1 MKLEKLKLKNFRK
14 FKELE
19 INFNAGLNVFVGENN
34 AGKTAIIDAI
44 KLILDTN
51 SAEYNNIDIDDFY
64 AGENELKISLIF
76 KIENDNDG
84 GIFLEYLTYEEDGNS
99 KLYLTL
105 TANKDISTRQGF
117 IRKVVKTGKD
127 NNGKEL
133 EYELKELLNITY
145 LKPLRDA
152 ENELTSGRN
161 SRLSKILQGYF
172 NYDKKAFFESGELKN
187 FIGEIKTFNN
197 GLPNNINK
205 LKVSPDSNKGFK
217 DKIKDNYLGKISLND
232 KEISLRL
239 TESND
244 DEQIFKNLLKKLD
257 LRYETNGKQGLGYQ
271 NLLFMSAEMLL
282 LDKEK
287 DSPSK
292 IIAIEE
298 PEAHL
303 HPQHQIKFLNF
314 IKNKEDFQVFITT
327 HSPNL
332 ASQVPI
338 ESIFYCKNDE
348 VYPIRECKISLN
360 SDNIE
365 FLEKFLDT
373 TKSDLFFAKGLIFVE
388 GISEQL
394 VLPEIA
400 KIMDFKL
407 EENGVS
413 IINLGNTS
421 FKRFA
426 NIFKDKDDDERI
438 KIPIAFV
445 RDFDCEYNEEAKKF
459 ILINKSNT
467 KEYNT
472 RKERDKELK
481 ENLESENSDFH
492 KVFISDDRTFE
503 YDWFNTNKTLL
514 IEAIKNTYIKE
525 EGCKLNEDNTIDEIY
540 GSIQNRGKSE
550 VAYELAKLLEE
561 KSEEIK
567 ADKENLEKYIPEYLV
582 ATINHIKNKLENKNV
597 Q

>member
-64 AGENELKISLIF
+64 VGENELKISLIF

-105 TANKDISTRQGF
+105 TANKDILTRQGF

-127 NNGKEL
+127 NNRKEL

-172 NYDKKAFFESGELKN
+172 NYDKNAFFKLPELQQFIEQIKN
-187 FIGEIKTFNN
+187 FNKN
-197 GLPNNINK
+197 LPNNINA
-205 LKVSPDSNKGFK
+205 LKVSRDGDKGFK

-239 TESND
+239 AESND

-314 IKNKEDFQVFITT
+314 IKSKDDFQVFITT

-426 NIFKDKDDDERI
+426 NIFKDKDGGERI

-459 ILINKSNT
+459 ILTNKSNT
-467 KEYNT
+467 KKYNT

-481 ENLESENSDFH
+481 EDLESENSDFH

-525 EGCKLNEDNTIDEIY
+525 EEDKLNEDNTIHEVY

-561 KSEEIK
+561 I
-567 ADKENLEKYIPEYLV
+567 DKENLEKYIPEYLIN
-582 ATINHIKNKLENKNV
+582 AINHIKNKLENKNV

>member
-14 FKELE
+14 FNELE

-172 NYDKKAFFESGELKN
+172 NYDKNAFFKLPELQQFIEQIKN
-187 FIGEIKTFNN
+187 FNKN
-197 GLPNNINK
+197 LPNNINA
-205 LKVSPDSNKGFK
+205 LKVSHDGDKGFK

-239 TESND
+239 AESND

-314 IKNKEDFQVFITT
+314 IKSKEDFQVFITT

-426 NIFKDKDDDERI
+426 NIFKDKDGGERI

-459 ILINKSNT
+459 ILTNKSNT
-467 KEYNT
+467 KKYNT

-481 ENLESENSDFH
+481 EDLESENSDFH

-525 EGCKLNEDNTIDEIY
+525 EDKLNEDNTIDEVY

-561 KSEEIK
+561 I
-567 ADKENLEKYIPEYLV
+567 DKENLEKYIPEYLIN
-582 ATINHIKNKLENKNV
+582 AINHIKNKLENKNV

>member
-14 FKELE
+14 FNELE

-172 NYDKKAFFESGELKN
+172 NYDKNAFFKLPELQQFIEQIKN
-187 FIGEIKTFNN
+187 FNKN
-197 GLPNNINK
+197 LPNNINA
-205 LKVSPDSNKGFK
+205 LKVSHDGDKGFK

-239 TESND
+239 AESND

-314 IKNKEDFQVFITT
+314 IKSKEDFQVFITT

-373 TKSDLFFAKGLIFVE
+373 TKSDLFFAKGLIFIE

-426 NIFKDKDDDERI
+426 NIFKDKDGGERI

-459 ILINKSNT
+459 ILTNKSNT

>member
-1 MKLEKLKLKNFRK
+1 M
-14 FKELE
+14 
-19 INFNAGLNVFVGENN
+19 
-34 AGKTAIIDAI
+34 
-44 KLILDTN
+44 
-51 SAEYNNIDIDDFY
+51 
-64 AGENELKISLIF
+64 
-76 KIENDNDG
+76 
-84 GIFLEYLTYEEDGNS
+84 
-99 KLYLTL
+99 

-172 NYDKKAFFESGELKN
+172 NYDKNAFFKLPELQQFIEQIKN
-187 FIGEIKTFNN
+187 FNKN
-197 GLPNNINK
+197 LPNNINA
-205 LKVSPDSNKGFK
+205 LKVSHDGDKGFK

-239 TESND
+239 AESND

-314 IKNKEDFQVFITT
+314 IKSKEDFQVFITT

-426 NIFKDKDDDERI
+426 NIFKDKDGGERI

-459 ILINKSNT
+459 ILTNKSNT
-467 KEYNT
+467 KEYNI

-481 ENLESENSDFH
+481 EDLESENSDFH

-525 EGCKLNEDNTIDEIY
+525 EDKLNEDNTIDEVY

-561 KSEEIK
+561 I
-567 ADKENLEKYIPEYLV
+567 DKENLEKYIPEYLIN
-582 ATINHIKNKLENKNV
+582 AINHIKNKLENKNV

>member
-14 FKELE
+14 FNELE

-64 AGENELKISLIF
+64 VGENELKISLIF

-172 NYDKKAFFESGELKN
+172 NYDKNAFFKLPELQQFIEQIKN
-187 FIGEIKTFNN
+187 FNKN
-197 GLPNNINK
+197 LPNNINA
-205 LKVSPDSNKGFK
+205 LKVSHDGDKGFK

-239 TESND
+239 AESND

-314 IKNKEDFQVFITT
+314 IKSKEDFQVFITT

-413 IINLGNTS
+413 TINLGNTS

-426 NIFKDKDDDERI
+426 NIFKDKDGGERI

-459 ILINKSNT
+459 ILTNKSNT

-481 ENLESENSDFH
+481 EDLESENSDFH

-525 EGCKLNEDNTIDEIY
+525 EDKLNEDNTIDEVY

-561 KSEEIK
+561 I
-567 ADKENLEKYIPEYLV
+567 DKENLEKYIPEYLIN
-582 ATINHIKNKLENKNV
+582 AINHIKNKLENKNV

>member
-14 FKELE
+14 FNELE

-64 AGENELKISLIF
+64 VGENELKISLIF

-172 NYDKKAFFESGELKN
+172 NYDKNAFFKLPELQQFIEQIKN
-187 FIGEIKTFNN
+187 FNKN
-197 GLPNNINK
+197 LPNNINA
-205 LKVSPDSNKGFK
+205 LKVSHDGDKGFK

-239 TESND
+239 AESND

-314 IKNKEDFQVFITT
+314 IKSKEDFQVFITT

-413 IINLGNTS
+413 TINLGNTS

-426 NIFKDKDDDERI
+426 NIFKDKDGGERI

-459 ILINKSNT
+459 ILTNKSNT

-481 ENLESENSDFH
+481 EDLESENSDFH

-525 EGCKLNEDNTIDEIY
+525 EEDKLNEDNTIHEVY

-561 KSEEIK
+561 I
-567 ADKENLEKYIPEYLV
+567 DKENLEKYIPEYLIN
-582 ATINHIKNKLENKNV
+582 AINHIKNKLENKNV

>member
-64 AGENELKISLIF
+64 VGENELKISLIF

-127 NNGKEL
+127 NNRKEL

-172 NYDKKAFFESGELKN
+172 NYDKNAFFKLPELQQFIEQIKN
-187 FIGEIKTFNN
+187 FNKN
-197 GLPNNINK
+197 LPNNINA
-205 LKVSPDSNKGFK
+205 LKVSHDGDKGFK

-239 TESND
+239 AESND

-314 IKNKEDFQVFITT
+314 IKSKEDFQVFITT

-426 NIFKDKDDDERI
+426 NIFKDKDGGERI

-459 ILINKSNT
+459 ILTNKSNT
-467 KEYNT
+467 KKYNT

-481 ENLESENSDFH
+481 EDLESENSDFH

-525 EGCKLNEDNTIDEIY
+525 EEDKLNEDNTIHEVY

-561 KSEEIK
+561 I
-567 ADKENLEKYIPEYLV
+567 DKENLEKYIPEYLIN
-582 ATINHIKNKLENKNV
+582 AINHIKNKLENKNV

>member
-1 MKLEKLKLKNFRK
+1 MKNFRK

-64 AGENELKISLIF
+64 VGENELKISLIF

-105 TANKDISTRQGF
+105 TANKDISTRHGF

-127 NNGKEL
+127 NNRKEL

-172 NYDKKAFFESGELKN
+172 NYDKNAFFKLPELQQFIEQIKN
-187 FIGEIKTFNN
+187 FNKN
-197 GLPNNINK
+197 LPNNINA
-205 LKVSPDSNKGFK
+205 LKVSHDGDKGFK

-239 TESND
+239 AESND

-314 IKNKEDFQVFITT
+314 IKSKDDFQVFITT

-426 NIFKDKDDDERI
+426 NIFKDKDGGERI

-459 ILINKSNT
+459 ILTNKSNT
-467 KEYNT
+467 KKYNT

-481 ENLESENSDFH
+481 EDLESENSDFH

-525 EGCKLNEDNTIDEIY
+525 EEDKLNEDNTIHEVY

-561 KSEEIK
+561 I
-567 ADKENLEKYIPEYLV
+567 DKENLEKYIPEYLIN
-582 ATINHIKNKLENKNV
+582 AINHIKNKLENKNV

>member
-14 FKELE
+14 FNELE

-172 NYDKKAFFESGELKN
+172 NYDKNAFFKLPELQQFIEQIKN
-187 FIGEIKTFNN
+187 FNKN
-197 GLPNNINK
+197 LPNNINA
-205 LKVSPDSNKGFK
+205 LKVSHDGDKGFK

-239 TESND
+239 AESND

-314 IKNKEDFQVFITT
+314 IKSKEDFQVFITT

-426 NIFKDKDDDERI
+426 NIFKDKDGGERI

-459 ILINKSNT
+459 ILTNKSNT
-467 KEYNT
+467 KKYNT

-481 ENLESENSDFH
+481 EDLESENSDFH

-525 EGCKLNEDNTIDEIY
+525 EEDKLNEDNTIDEVY

-561 KSEEIK
+561 I
-567 ADKENLEKYIPEYLV
+567 DKENLEKYIPEYLIN
-582 ATINHIKNKLENKNV
+582 AINHIKNKLENKNV

>member
-14 FKELE
+14 FNELE

-172 NYDKKAFFESGELKN
+172 NYDKNAFFKLPELQQFIEQIKN
-187 FIGEIKTFNN
+187 FNKN
-197 GLPNNINK
+197 LPNNINA
-205 LKVSPDSNKGFK
+205 LKVSHDGDKGFK

-239 TESND
+239 AESND

-314 IKNKEDFQVFITT
+314 IKSKEDFQVFITT

-426 NIFKDKDDDERI
+426 NIFKDKDGGERI

-459 ILINKSNT
+459 ILTNKSNT

-481 ENLESENSDFH
+481 EDLESENSDFH

-525 EGCKLNEDNTIDEIY
+525 EDKLNEDNTIDEVY

-561 KSEEIK
+561 I
-567 ADKENLEKYIPEYLV
+567 DKENLEKYIPEYLIN
-582 ATINHIKNKLENKNV
+582 AINHIKSRLENKNV

>member
-14 FKELE
+14 FNELE

-172 NYDKKAFFESGELKN
+172 NYDKNAFFKLPELQQFIEQIKN
-187 FIGEIKTFNN
+187 FNKN
-197 GLPNNINK
+197 LPNNINA
-205 LKVSPDSNKGFK
+205 LKVSHDGDKGFK

-239 TESND
+239 AESND

-314 IKNKEDFQVFITT
+314 IKSKEDFQVFITT

-373 TKSDLFFAKGLIFVE
+373 TKSDLFFAKGLIFIE

-413 IINLGNTS
+413 TINLGNTS

-426 NIFKDKDDDERI
+426 NIFKDKDGGERI

-459 ILINKSNT
+459 ILTNKSNT

-481 ENLESENSDFH
+481 EDLESENSDFH

-525 EGCKLNEDNTIDEIY
+525 EDKLNEDNTIDEVY

-561 KSEEIK
+561 I
-567 ADKENLEKYIPEYLV
+567 DKENLEKYIPEYLIN
-582 ATINHIKNKLENKNV
+582 AINHIKNKLENKNV

>member
-14 FKELE
+14 FNELE

-64 AGENELKISLIF
+64 VGENELKISLIF

-172 NYDKKAFFESGELKN
+172 NYDKNAFFKLPELQQFIEQIKN
-187 FIGEIKTFNN
+187 FNKN
-197 GLPNNINK
+197 LPNNINA
-205 LKVSPDSNKGFK
+205 LKVSHDGDKGFK

-239 TESND
+239 AESND

-314 IKNKEDFQVFITT
+314 IKSKEDFQVFITT

-373 TKSDLFFAKGLIFVE
+373 TKSDLFFAKGLIFIE

-426 NIFKDKDDDERI
+426 NIFKDKDGGERI

-459 ILINKSNT
+459 ILTNKSNT

-481 ENLESENSDFH
+481 EDLESENSDFH

-525 EGCKLNEDNTIDEIY
+525 EDKLNEDNTIDEVY

-561 KSEEIK
+561 I
-567 ADKENLEKYIPEYLV
+567 DKENLEKYIPEYLIN
-582 ATINHIKNKLENKNV
+582 AINHIKNKLENKNV